1 MKLFRRIFLL
11 LAGLFV
17 IAYGTAL
24 SVRSDLGITPISC
37 PPYVFAVAFPQLT
50 MGQHLIV
57 MHISF
62 ILLQWILLR
71 RQFQPRQWLQVL
83 LAFCFGYFVDFCL
96 YLTSSLVPASYAMQM
111 VLALLGVVVT
121 AIGVVMEVRADII
134 YLAGDG
140 LMMAV
145 SQVLHRDYDRVKI
158 FFDAA
163 LVIVSALSSW
173 LFIGTIVGIRE
184 GTLINALG
192 VGPVMILI
200 NRILNK
206 RRSR

>member
-1 MKLFRRIFLL
+1 
-11 LAGLFV
+11 
-17 IAYGTAL
+17 
-24 SVRSDLGITPISC
+24 
-37 PPYVFAVAFPQLT
+37 
-50 MGQHLIV
+50 
-57 MHISF
+57 
-62 ILLQWILLR
+62 
-71 RQFQPRQWLQVL
+71 
-83 LAFCFGYFVDFCL
+83 
-96 YLTSSLVPASYAMQM
+96 MQM

-163 LVIVSALSSW
+163 LVIVSALISW